1 MWKVGDHVQYGTDGV
16 CRITDVQMLD
26 LTGEG
31 EEEYFILTPL
41 YSKDTTIYLETR
53 DAETKLR
60 KPMSQEEIDKAI
72 LQIPGHRMRWIANEK
87 DRQNRFGAI
96 LKEGSLVEL
105 LSAASVLYNK
115 KQEQTKAGRKFRRSD
130 ELCLSRAEKIISREF
145 AYGTGKTPE
154 EVPAYIGKLLE
165 EA

>member
-53 DAETKLR
+53 DAETKLK
-60 KPMSQEEIDKAI
+60 KPMSQEEIDEAI

-87 DRQNRFGAI
+87 DRQNRFGDI

-105 LSAASVLYNK
+105 LCAASALYKK

-145 AYGTGKTPE
+145 AYGIGTTPE
-154 EVPAYIGKLLE
+154 EVPAYIGKILD

>member
-60 KPMSQEEIDKAI
+60 KPMSQEEID
-72 LQIPGHRMRWIANEK
+72 EC
-87 DRQNRFGAI
+87 
-96 LKEGSLVEL
+96 
-105 LSAASVLYNK
+105 SV
-115 KQEQTKAGRKFRRSD
+115 S
-130 ELCLSRAEKIISREF
+130 II
-145 AYGTGKTPE
+145 Y
-154 EVPAYIGKLLE
+154 
-165 EA
+165 